1 MPKYIKEI
9 NDPRIPEYLENIK
22 NSYLENN
29 SFSEEVTTLMQ
40 ELREIYKEYE
50 QPTLVKSVRLVYE
63 FAAGFDG
70 FQIQVW
76 EEENGISSLEYYLG
90 LLSNP
95 FNKYNR
101 EEIKELN
108 NYLKAKLKGE
118 DVEFMPDNEE
128 EEESEEA

>member
-1 MPKYIKEI
+1 MPKFKEI
-9 NDPRIPEYLENIK
+9 HDPRIPKYLEDIK

-29 SFSEEVTTLMQ
+29 NFSDDVVAKMK
-40 ELREIYKEYE
+40 ELREIYKEHK

-63 FAAGFDG
+63 FAADFDG
-70 FQIQVW
+70 FHIQLW
-76 EEENGISSLEYYLG
+76 EDENDISSLEYYLD

-108 NYLKAKLKGE
+108 NYLKAKLNGE
-118 DVEFMPDNEE
+118 DVEFMPETEEDEAEE
-128 EEESEEA
+128 EEA